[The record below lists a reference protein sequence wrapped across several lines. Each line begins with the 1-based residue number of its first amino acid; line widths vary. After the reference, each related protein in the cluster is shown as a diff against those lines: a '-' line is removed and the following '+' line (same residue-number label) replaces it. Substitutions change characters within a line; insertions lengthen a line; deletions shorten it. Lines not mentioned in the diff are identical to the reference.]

1 MNEELC
7 MGDYPGFSR
16 PRSVMDVG
24 TERVRESFPVHR
36 QKVAGEGGPLQRKIW
51 RYFVV
56 GVKDG

>member
-1 MNEELC
+1 

-16 PRSVMDVG
+16 PRSVMGVG